1 MSAGLS
7 ATDSCSKRGTRPS
20 HDGVTSIWWP
30 RSRRQPKD
38 RRIGVSLQASWRS
51 YLEAATGED
60 EPGAGNSFPKLGIH
74 SRNELIEEM
83 ATEMGLNRMGED
95 DTTRM
100 MMMEMLLTALLLPP
114 LRLLSKRKKI
124 RRC

>member
-1 MSAGLS
+1 VRLTHALNVELDQAMMELHRFGDQGAEG
-7 ATDSCSKRGTRPS
+7 
-20 HDGVTSIWWP
+20 
-30 RSRRQPKD
+30 SRR
-38 RRIGVSLQASWRS
+38 IAELESLCKHHEEAILKLQQEKMS
-51 YLEAATGED
+51 LE
-60 EPGAGNSFPKLGIH
+60 LGIH